1 MGRLLRSPWAST
13 RAYACFHSHH
23 VMGEPS
29 QSWTKLSEPAE
40 HVHRSS
46 DRADVRRGDRAGRGY
61 NPPVAPNDSGGT
73 ERIWAAAGTSPML
86 PRIALALSTIA
97 R

>member
-29 QSWTKLSEPAE
+29 QSWTNCPSQQNMFTGRLTAPM
-40 HVHRSS
+40 S
-46 DRADVRRGDRAGRGY
+46 DAVIERA
-61 NPPVAPNDSGGT
+61 VAIT
-73 ERIWAAAGTSPML
+73 RL
-86 PRIALALSTIA
+86 
-97 R
+97 